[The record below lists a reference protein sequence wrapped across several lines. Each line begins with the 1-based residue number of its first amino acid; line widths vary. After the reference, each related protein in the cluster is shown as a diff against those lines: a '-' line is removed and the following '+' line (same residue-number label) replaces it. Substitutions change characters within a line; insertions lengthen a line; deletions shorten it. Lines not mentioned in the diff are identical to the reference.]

1 MGELAGIQRGIRRI
15 TTVCI
20 AVSVETAA
28 FAHTFSSIRITSK
41 SPTQLKLPVYLYSSL
56 LICKYYSLGR
66 LLESWENPN
75 PSLLDTIL
83 QPCLLVPYLL
93 LTLDTTPRL
102 LFGFRFKL

>member
-41 SPTQLKLPVYLYSSL
+41 SPTQLMLPVYLYSSL
-56 LICKYYSLGR
+56 LICKYYSL
-66 LLESWENPN
+66 
-75 PSLLDTIL
+75 
-83 QPCLLVPYLL
+83 
-93 LTLDTTPRL
+93 
-102 LFGFRFKL
+102 